1 LFDNRMRAFHCVD
14 ISFWF
19 YNTDLMLTH
28 TGGGPRPKALSTKMA
43 GALLQFMK
51 TGDPNGAGLAEWP
64 KYSAAQG
71 ETMIFDHTCGAKN
84 DPDREARKALPA
96 LT

>member
-1 LFDNRMRAFHCVD
+1 MRAFHCVD

-28 TGGGPRPKALSTKMA
+28 SGGGPRPRALSTKMA
-43 GALLQFMK
+43 TALLHFMK
-51 TGDPNGAGLAEWP
+51 NGDPNGSGLPKWP
-64 KYSAAQG
+64 KYSTANG
-71 ETMIFDHTCGAKN
+71 ETMILDDTCVAKN

-96 LT
+96 LA